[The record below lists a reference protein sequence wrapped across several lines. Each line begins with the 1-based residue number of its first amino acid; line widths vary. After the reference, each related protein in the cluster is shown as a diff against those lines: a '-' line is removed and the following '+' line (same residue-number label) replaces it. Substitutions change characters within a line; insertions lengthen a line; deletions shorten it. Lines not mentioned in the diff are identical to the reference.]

1 MNTASSSINLP
12 AGVGIAAPRVSTR
25 LMVALGG
32 AGLFSLLACI
42 AFYLF
47 EVERLTD
54 RQLAAIAHHAGQT
67 MRAADLDWRRLA
79 ATTPEGTNRVT
90 LGWAFDANT
99 ATLQRTAEAGAP
111 TGRLRFPLDD
121 AWLASKSG
129 PDMRLFVVH
138 GERVLASSLGEAG
151 AGEASALEPRIVGRL
166 SRNDNLFVQV
176 PQRWDDRPDAP
187 CAFPRLPRPA
197 DRPHQPRRT
206 ARRPRAHA
214 RRKPAQPEPDG
225 RVQPRSRP
233 LQGDQRFARPR
244 RRRPRPARDG
254 ATAPHQRA
262 RQRLRR
268 SARWRRVRRRGRRV
282 VRPEPG
288 GTDRT
293 QDHRT
298 GRYAHSAHRPTTAY
312 GLLDRYR
319 AASGRR
325 RHARRAD
332 QAGRPGDV
340 RGQAERARQFPLL
353 RREPRA
359 QGGPTPVARD
369 SPARSRDERA
379 VRPPLPAGDDRWR
392 TAPPRRF

>member
-1 MNTASSSINLP
+1 MTRRSPETIRTASPSISPP
-12 AGVGIAAPRVSTR
+12 AGFGIAAPRVSTR

-47 EVERLTD
+47 EVESLTD

-197 DRPHQPRRT
+197 DRP
-206 ARRPRAHA
+206 
-214 RRKPAQPEPDG
+214 
-225 RVQPRSRP
+225 
-233 LQGDQRFARPR
+233 DQ
-244 RRRPRPARDG
+244 
-254 ATAPHQRA
+254 
-262 RQRLRR
+262 
-268 SARWRRVRRRGRRV
+268 
-282 VRPEPG
+282 
-288 GTDRT
+288 
-293 QDHRT
+293 
-298 GRYAHSAHRPTTAY
+298 
-312 GLLDRYR
+312 
-319 AASGRR
+319 
-325 RHARRAD
+325 
-332 QAGRPGDV
+332 
-340 RGQAERARQFPLL
+340 
-353 RREPRA
+353 
-359 QGGPTPVARD
+359 
-369 SPARSRDERA
+369 SPAFY
-379 VRPPLPAGDDRWR
+379 R
-392 TAPPRRF
+392 TYGRKHC